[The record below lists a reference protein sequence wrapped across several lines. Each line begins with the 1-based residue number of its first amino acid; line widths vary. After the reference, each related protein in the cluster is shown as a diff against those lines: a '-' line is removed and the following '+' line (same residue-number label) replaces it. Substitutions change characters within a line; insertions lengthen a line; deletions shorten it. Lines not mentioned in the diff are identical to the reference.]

1 MMEKLAEIKD
11 GTVFKSGVTDRCN
24 LFLGYKK
31 EDRSTDYELEKRRY
45 LMKKLK
51 FDSYDGV
58 CFLNGLVFFAPV
70 ALLVR
75 TQAGVSEHV
84 FFLLQALLSGVI
96 FLGEI
101 PTGFITDK
109 IGYRKSLILAQ
120 VLLLGARSLLLA
132 AFVSRSLALFVVEAV
147 VEGIAACFTSGTGSA
162 YLYNLY
168 GENGYLVKTAHAEN
182 FGIAGFI
189 ISTVAYAGIYKI
201 SGMEGLL
208 ITTVVMDIIA
218 VVCSFFLRSE
228 SSKTII
234 ADRKEVQ
241 ILAVFKNKK
250 AFLFVISLAI
260 FSIAWLLINFFYV
273 VKLENCGLP
282 VEWMSL
288 IILSYSAVQML
299 AEPILGKL
307 SDGKNGKSSR
317 EKLPAV
323 TAATA
328 GVAFLLFGVVKFRAA
343 VLLLMLI
350 LPLLLNLP
358 EYLLMDLE
366 NQFVDEAECG
376 SQRAATLSVLNMGVN
391 LVEILT
397 LSASAFLT
405 KIGIQWCFVFVGC
418 FLMAIALLFAR
429 IQK

>member
-1 MMEKLAEIKD
+1 
-11 GTVFKSGVTDRCN
+11 
-24 LFLGYKK
+24 
-31 EDRSTDYELEKRRY
+31 
-45 LMKKLK
+45 MKKLK

-75 TQAGVSEHV
+75 TQAGMSEHIY
-84 FFLLQALLSGVI
+84 FLMQALLSGVI

-162 YLYNLY
+162 YLYDLY

-182 FGIAGFI
+182 FGTAGFI

-228 SSKTII
+228 SSKTVI

-273 VKLENCGLP
+273 EKLENCGLP

-307 SDGKNGKSSR
+307 SDGKNGKSGR
-317 EKLPAV
+317 GKLPAV
-323 TAATA
+323 TAAAA
-328 GVAFLLFGVVKFRAA
+328 GVAFLFFGVVKFRAA
-343 VLLLMLI
+343 VLLLMLM

-358 EYLLMDLE
+358 EYLLMNLE

>member
-1 MMEKLAEIKD
+1 
-11 GTVFKSGVTDRCN
+11 
-24 LFLGYKK
+24 
-31 EDRSTDYELEKRRY
+31 
-45 LMKKLK
+45 MKKLK

-75 TQAGVSEHV
+75 TQAGVSEHI

-132 AFVSRSLALFVVEAV
+132 AFVSRSLVLFVVEAV

-162 YLYNLY
+162 YLYALY
-168 GENGYLVKTAHAEN
+168 GENGYLAKTAHAGN
-182 FGIAGFI
+182 FGTAGFV

-241 ILAVFKNKK
+241 ILAIFKNKK

-273 VKLENCGLP
+273 VKFENCGLP

-323 TAATA
+323 TAAAA

>member
-1 MMEKLAEIKD
+1 
-11 GTVFKSGVTDRCN
+11 
-24 LFLGYKK
+24 
-31 EDRSTDYELEKRRY
+31 
-45 LMKKLK
+45 MKKLK

-75 TQAGVSEHV
+75 TQAGVSEHI

-162 YLYNLY
+162 YLYALY
-168 GENGYLVKTAHAEN
+168 GENGYLAKTAHAGN
-182 FGIAGFI
+182 FGTAGFI

-208 ITTVVMDIIA
+208 IITVVMDIIA

-234 ADRKEVQ
+234 ADRKEMRLQADIRQQENSGDTMQKKQEKNSIWQ
-241 ILAVFKNKK
+241 ILAIFKNKK

-273 VKLENCGLP
+273 EKLENCGLP

-299 AEPILGKL
+299 AEPILEKL
-307 SDGKNGKSSR
+307 SVGKNGKSGKK
-317 EKLPAV
+317 KLLAV

-343 VLLLMLI
+343 VLFLMLI

>member
-1 MMEKLAEIKD
+1 
-11 GTVFKSGVTDRCN
+11 
-24 LFLGYKK
+24 
-31 EDRSTDYELEKRRY
+31 
-45 LMKKLK
+45 MKKLK

-75 TQAGVSEHV
+75 TQAGVSEHI

-109 IGYRKSLILAQ
+109 IGYRKSLIWAQ
-120 VLLLGARSLLLA
+120 VLLFGARSLLLA

-147 VEGIAACFTSGTGSA
+147 VEGIAVCFTSGTGSA
-162 YLYNLY
+162 YLYDLY

-182 FGIAGFI
+182 FGTAGFI

-241 ILAVFKNKK
+241 ILAIFKNKK

-288 IILSYSAVQML
+288 IILIYSAVQML
-299 AEPILGKL
+299 AEPILEKL
-307 SDGKNGKSSR
+307 SDGKNGKSGR
-317 EKLPAV
+317 GKLPAV

-328 GVAFLLFGVVKFRAA
+328 GVAFLLFGVVKFRSA

-358 EYLLMDLE
+358 EYLLMNLE

-418 FLMAIALLFAR
+418 FLMVIALLFAR

>member
-1 MMEKLAEIKD
+1 
-11 GTVFKSGVTDRCN
+11 
-24 LFLGYKK
+24 
-31 EDRSTDYELEKRRY
+31 
-45 LMKKLK
+45 MKKLK

-84 FFLLQALLSGVI
+84 FFILQALLSGVI

-162 YLYNLY
+162 YLYDLY

-182 FGIAGFI
+182 FGTAGFI

-228 SSKTII
+228 SSKTVI

-250 AFLFVISLAI
+250 AFLCVISLAI

-273 VKLENCGLP
+273 EKLENCGLP

-418 FLMAIALLFAR
+418 FLMVIALLFAR

>member
-1 MMEKLAEIKD
+1 MKNIKF
-11 GTVFKSGVTDRCN
+11 V
-24 LFLGYKK
+24 
-31 EDRSTDYELEKRRY
+31 
-45 LMKKLK
+45 
-51 FDSYDGV
+51 SYDGV

-75 TQAGVSEHV
+75 TQAGVSEHI

-120 VLLLGARSLLLA
+120 VLLFGARSLLLA

-162 YLYNLY
+162 YLYDLY

-182 FGIAGFI
+182 FGTAGFI

-358 EYLLMDLE
+358 EYLLMNLE

>member
-1 MMEKLAEIKD
+1 
-11 GTVFKSGVTDRCN
+11 
-24 LFLGYKK
+24 
-31 EDRSTDYELEKRRY
+31 
-45 LMKKLK
+45 MKKLK

-75 TQAGVSEHV
+75 TQAGVSEHI

-109 IGYRKSLILAQ
+109 IGYRKSLIWAQ
-120 VLLLGARSLLLA
+120 VLLFGARSLLLA

-147 VEGIAACFTSGTGSA
+147 VEGIAVCFTSGTGSA
-162 YLYNLY
+162 YLYDLY

-182 FGIAGFI
+182 FGTAGFI

-241 ILAVFKNKK
+241 ILAILKNKK

>member
-1 MMEKLAEIKD
+1 
-11 GTVFKSGVTDRCN
+11 
-24 LFLGYKK
+24 
-31 EDRSTDYELEKRRY
+31 
-45 LMKKLK
+45 MKKLK

-120 VLLLGARSLLLA
+120 VLLFGARSLLLA

-162 YLYNLY
+162 YLYDLY

-182 FGIAGFI
+182 FGTAGFI

-228 SSKTII
+228 SSKTVI

-273 VKLENCGLP
+273 EKLENCGLP

-376 SQRAATLSVLNMGVN
+376 SQRAAMLSVLNMGVN

>member
-1 MMEKLAEIKD
+1 
-11 GTVFKSGVTDRCN
+11 
-24 LFLGYKK
+24 
-31 EDRSTDYELEKRRY
+31 
-45 LMKKLK
+45 MKKLK

-132 AFVSRSLALFVVEAV
+132 AFVSRSLVLFVVEAV

-162 YLYNLY
+162 YLYALY
-168 GENGYLVKTAHAEN
+168 GENGYLAKTAHAGN
-182 FGIAGFI
+182 FGTAGFI

-208 ITTVVMDIIA
+208 ITTVVMDVIA
-218 VVCSFFLRSE
+218 VVCSFDLRSE
-228 SSKTII
+228 SSKTVI

-273 VKLENCGLP
+273 EKLENCGLP

-307 SDGKNGKSSR
+307 SDGKNGKSGR
-317 EKLPAV
+317 GKLPAV

-328 GVAFLLFGVVKFRAA
+328 GVAFLLFGVVKFRSA

>member
-1 MMEKLAEIKD
+1 
-11 GTVFKSGVTDRCN
+11 
-24 LFLGYKK
+24 
-31 EDRSTDYELEKRRY
+31 
-45 LMKKLK
+45 MKKLK

-120 VLLLGARSLLLA
+120 VLLFGARSLLLA
-132 AFVSRSLALFVVEAV
+132 AFVSRSLVLFVVEAV

-162 YLYNLY
+162 YLYALY

-182 FGIAGFI
+182 FGTAGFI

-317 EKLPAV
+317 GKLPAV

-328 GVAFLLFGVVKFRAA
+328 GVAFLLFGVVKFRSA

-358 EYLLMDLE
+358 EYLLMNLE

>member
-1 MMEKLAEIKD
+1 
-11 GTVFKSGVTDRCN
+11 
-24 LFLGYKK
+24 
-31 EDRSTDYELEKRRY
+31 
-45 LMKKLK
+45 MKKLK

-75 TQAGVSEHV
+75 TQAGVSEHI

-162 YLYNLY
+162 YLYTLY
-168 GENGYLVKTAHAEN
+168 GENGYLAKAAHAGN
-182 FGIAGFI
+182 FGTAGFI

-208 ITTVVMDIIA
+208 IITVVMDIIA
-218 VVCSFFLRSE
+218 VVCSFYLRSE
-228 SSKTII
+228 SSKAVI

-241 ILAVFKNKK
+241 ILAIFKNKK

-273 VKLENCGLP
+273 EKLENCGLP

-307 SDGKNGKSSR
+307 SDGKNGKSGR
-317 EKLPAV
+317 GKLPAV

-328 GVAFLLFGVVKFRAA
+328 GVAFLLFGVIKFRAA

-366 NQFVDEAECG
+366 NQFVDETECG

>member
-1 MMEKLAEIKD
+1 MAQFLNQ
-11 GTVFKSGVTDRCN
+11 VTDRCN

-201 SGMEGLL
+201 SGIEGLL

-358 EYLLMDLE
+358 EYLLMVLE

-376 SQRAATLSVLNMGVN
+376 SQRAAMLSVLNMGVN

>member
-1 MMEKLAEIKD
+1 
-11 GTVFKSGVTDRCN
+11 
-24 LFLGYKK
+24 
-31 EDRSTDYELEKRRY
+31 
-45 LMKKLK
+45 MKKLK

-132 AFVSRSLALFVVEAV
+132 AFVSRSLVLFVVEAV

-162 YLYNLY
+162 YLYALY
-168 GENGYLVKTAHAEN
+168 GENGYLAKTAHAGN
-182 FGIAGFI
+182 FGTAGFI

-228 SSKTII
+228 SSKAVI

-241 ILAVFKNKK
+241 ILAIFKNKK

-273 VKLENCGLP
+273 EKLENCGLP

-288 IILSYSAVQML
+288 IILIYSAVQML

-323 TAATA
+323 TATTA
-328 GVAFLLFGVVKFRAA
+328 GVAFLLFGMVKFRAA

-366 NQFVDEAECG
+366 NQFVDETECG

>member
-1 MMEKLAEIKD
+1 
-11 GTVFKSGVTDRCN
+11 
-24 LFLGYKK
+24 
-31 EDRSTDYELEKRRY
+31 
-45 LMKKLK
+45 MKKLK

-132 AFVSRSLALFVVEAV
+132 AFVSRLLVLFVVEAV

-162 YLYNLY
+162 YLYALY

-182 FGIAGFI
+182 FGTAGFI

-228 SSKTII
+228 SSKAVI

-241 ILAVFKNKK
+241 ILAIFKNKK

-282 VEWMSL
+282 VECMSL

-307 SDGKNGKSSR
+307 SDGKNGKSGR
-317 EKLPAV
+317 KKLLAV
-323 TAATA
+323 TAVTA
-328 GVAFLLFGVVKFRAA
+328 GVAFLLFGVIKFRAA

-366 NQFVDEAECG
+366 NQFVDETECG
-376 SQRAATLSVLNMGVN
+376 SQRAATLSVINMGVN

>member
-1 MMEKLAEIKD
+1 
-11 GTVFKSGVTDRCN
+11 
-24 LFLGYKK
+24 
-31 EDRSTDYELEKRRY
+31 
-45 LMKKLK
+45 MKKLK

-132 AFVSRSLALFVVEAV
+132 AFVSRSFVLFVVEAV

-162 YLYNLY
+162 YLYALY
-168 GENGYLVKTAHAEN
+168 GENGYLAKTAHAGN
-182 FGIAGFI
+182 FGTAGFI

-208 ITTVVMDIIA
+208 ITTVVA
-218 VVCSFFLRSE
+218 NATTVVCSFFLRSE
-228 SSKTII
+228 SSKTVI

-273 VKLENCGLP
+273 EKLENCGLP

-299 AEPILGKL
+299 AEPILEKL
-307 SDGKNGKSSR
+307 SVGKNGKSGR
-317 EKLPAV
+317 KKLLAV
-323 TAATA
+323 TAVTA
-328 GVAFLLFGVVKFRAA
+328 GVAFLLFGVIKLRAA

-366 NQFVDEAECG
+366 NQFVDETECG

-418 FLMAIALLFAR
+418 FLMVIAHLFAR

>member
-1 MMEKLAEIKD
+1 
-11 GTVFKSGVTDRCN
+11 
-24 LFLGYKK
+24 
-31 EDRSTDYELEKRRY
+31 
-45 LMKKLK
+45 MKKLK

-75 TQAGVSEHV
+75 TQAGVSEHI

-162 YLYNLY
+162 YLYALY
-168 GENGYLVKTAHAEN
+168 GENGYLAKTAHAGN
-182 FGIAGFI
+182 FGTAGFI

-228 SSKTII
+228 SSKAVI

-241 ILAVFKNKK
+241 ILAIFKNKK

-307 SDGKNGKSSR
+307 SDGKNGKSGR
-317 EKLPAV
+317 GKLPAV

-328 GVAFLLFGVVKFRAA
+328 GVTFLFFGVVKFRAA

-366 NQFVDEAECG
+366 NQFVDETECG
-376 SQRAATLSVLNMGVN
+376 GQRAATLSVLNMGVN

>member
-1 MMEKLAEIKD
+1 
-11 GTVFKSGVTDRCN
+11 
-24 LFLGYKK
+24 
-31 EDRSTDYELEKRRY
+31 
-45 LMKKLK
+45 MKKLK

-75 TQAGVSEHV
+75 TQAGVSEHI

-162 YLYNLY
+162 YLYALY
-168 GENGYLVKTAHAEN
+168 GENGYLAKTAHAGN
-182 FGIAGFI
+182 FGTAGFI

-208 ITTVVMDIIA
+208 ITTVVMDVIA
-218 VVCSFFLRSE
+218 VVCSFYLRSE

-282 VEWMSL
+282 VECMSL

-307 SDGKNGKSSR
+307 SDGKNGKSGR

-323 TAATA
+323 TAAAA

-358 EYLLMDLE
+358 EYLLMNLE
-366 NQFVDEAECG
+366 NQFVDEAEFG

>member
-1 MMEKLAEIKD
+1 
-11 GTVFKSGVTDRCN
+11 
-24 LFLGYKK
+24 
-31 EDRSTDYELEKRRY
+31 
-45 LMKKLK
+45 MKKLK

-147 VEGIAACFTSGTGSA
+147 VEGIAACFASGTGSA
-162 YLYNLY
+162 YLYALY
-168 GENGYLVKTAHAEN
+168 GENGYLAKTAHAGN
-182 FGIAGFI
+182 FGTAGFI

-218 VVCSFFLRSE
+218 VVCSFYLRSE

-358 EYLLMDLE
+358 EYLLMNLE

>member
-1 MMEKLAEIKD
+1 
-11 GTVFKSGVTDRCN
+11 
-24 LFLGYKK
+24 
-31 EDRSTDYELEKRRY
+31 
-45 LMKKLK
+45 MKKLK

-120 VLLLGARSLLLA
+120 VLLFGARSLLLA

-162 YLYNLY
+162 YLYDLY
-168 GENGYLVKTAHAEN
+168 GENGYPVKTAHAEN
-182 FGIAGFI
+182 FGTAGFI

-307 SDGKNGKSSR
+307 SDGKNRKSGR
-317 EKLPAV
+317 KKLPAV
-323 TAATA
+323 TAVTA

-358 EYLLMDLE
+358 EYLLMNLE

-418 FLMAIALLFAR
+418 FLMVIALLFAR

>member
-1 MMEKLAEIKD
+1 
-11 GTVFKSGVTDRCN
+11 
-24 LFLGYKK
+24 
-31 EDRSTDYELEKRRY
+31 
-45 LMKKLK
+45 MKKLK

-132 AFVSRSLALFVVEAV
+132 AFVSRSLVLFVVEAV

-162 YLYNLY
+162 YLYALY
-168 GENGYLVKTAHAEN
+168 GENGYLAKTAHAGN
-182 FGIAGFI
+182 FGTAGFI

-208 ITTVVMDIIA
+208 ITTVVMDVIA
-218 VVCSFFLRSE
+218 VVCSFYLRSE

-273 VKLENCGLP
+273 EKLENCGLP

-299 AEPILGKL
+299 AEPILEKL
-307 SDGKNGKSSR
+307 SVGKNGRSGRK
-317 EKLPAV
+317 KLPAV
-323 TAATA
+323 TAVTA

>member
-1 MMEKLAEIKD
+1 MAQFLNQ
-11 GTVFKSGVTDRCN
+11 VTDRCN

-31 EDRSTDYELEKRRY
+31 EDRSIDYELEKRRY

-147 VEGIAACFTSGTGSA
+147 VEGTATCFTSGTGSA
-162 YLYNLY
+162 YLYDLY

-182 FGIAGFI
+182 FGTAGFI

-228 SSKTII
+228 SSKAVI

-241 ILAVFKNKK
+241 ILAIFKNKK

-307 SDGKNGKSSR
+307 SDGKNGKSGR
-317 EKLPAV
+317 GKLPAV

-328 GVAFLLFGVVKFRAA
+328 GVAFLLFRVVKFRAA

-366 NQFVDEAECG
+366 NQFVDETECG

>member
-1 MMEKLAEIKD
+1 
-11 GTVFKSGVTDRCN
+11 
-24 LFLGYKK
+24 
-31 EDRSTDYELEKRRY
+31 
-45 LMKKLK
+45 MKKLK

-120 VLLLGARSLLLA
+120 VLLLGARSLLLV

-147 VEGIAACFTSGTGSA
+147 VEGTATCFTSGTGSA
-162 YLYNLY
+162 YLYDLY

-182 FGIAGFI
+182 FGTAGFI

-218 VVCSFFLRSE
+218 VVCSFYLRSE

-241 ILAVFKNKK
+241 ILAIFKNKK

-307 SDGKNGKSSR
+307 SDGKNGKSGR
-317 EKLPAV
+317 KKLPAV
-323 TAATA
+323 TAVTA

-358 EYLLMDLE
+358 EYLLMNLE
-366 NQFVDEAECG
+366 NQFVDETECG

>member
-1 MMEKLAEIKD
+1 
-11 GTVFKSGVTDRCN
+11 
-24 LFLGYKK
+24 
-31 EDRSTDYELEKRRY
+31 
-45 LMKKLK
+45 MKKLK

-132 AFVSRSLALFVVEAV
+132 AFVSRSLVLFVVEAV

-162 YLYNLY
+162 YLYALY
-168 GENGYLVKTAHAEN
+168 GENGYLAKTAHAGN
-182 FGIAGFI
+182 FGTAGFI

-208 ITTVVMDIIA
+208 ITTVVMDVIA
-218 VVCSFFLRSE
+218 VVCSFYLRSE

-241 ILAVFKNKK
+241 ILAIFKNKK

-358 EYLLMDLE
+358 KYLLMDLE

>member
-1 MMEKLAEIKD
+1 
-11 GTVFKSGVTDRCN
+11 
-24 LFLGYKK
+24 
-31 EDRSTDYELEKRRY
+31 
-45 LMKKLK
+45 MKKLK

-75 TQAGVSEHV
+75 TQAGVSEHI

-132 AFVSRSLALFVVEAV
+132 AFVSRSLVLFVVEAV

-162 YLYNLY
+162 YLYALC
-168 GENGYLVKTAHAEN
+168 GENGYLAKTAHAGN
-182 FGIAGFI
+182 FGTAGFI

-208 ITTVVMDIIA
+208 ITTVVANATA
-218 VVCSFFLRSE
+218 VACSFFLRSE
-228 SSKTII
+228 SSKTVI

-273 VKLENCGLP
+273 EKLENCGLP

-288 IILSYSAVQML
+288 IILIYSAVQML
-299 AEPILGKL
+299 AEPILEKL
-307 SDGKNGKSSR
+307 SVGKNGKSGR
-317 EKLPAV
+317 KKLLAV
-323 TAATA
+323 TAVTA
-328 GVAFLLFGVVKFRAA
+328 GVAFLLFGVIKFRAA
-343 VLLLMLI
+343 VLLLMLM

-366 NQFVDEAECG
+366 NQFVDETECG

-418 FLMAIALLFAR
+418 FLMVIALLFVR

>member
-1 MMEKLAEIKD
+1 
-11 GTVFKSGVTDRCN
+11 
-24 LFLGYKK
+24 
-31 EDRSTDYELEKRRY
+31 
-45 LMKKLK
+45 MKKLK

-84 FFLLQALLSGVI
+84 FFILQALLSGVI

-132 AFVSRSLALFVVEAV
+132 AFVSRSLVLFVVEAV

-162 YLYNLY
+162 YLYALY
-168 GENGYLVKTAHAEN
+168 GENGYLAKTAHAGN
-182 FGIAGFI
+182 FGTAGFI

-208 ITTVVMDIIA
+208 ITTVVMDVIA

-273 VKLENCGLP
+273 EKLENCGLP

-288 IILSYSAVQML
+288 IILIYSAVQML

-307 SDGKNGKSSR
+307 SDGKNGKSGR
-317 EKLPAV
+317 GKLPAV

-328 GVAFLLFGVVKFRAA
+328 GVAFLLFGVVKFRSA

-358 EYLLMDLE
+358 EYLLMNLE

-405 KIGIQWCFVFVGC
+405 KIGIQWCCVFVGC

>member
-1 MMEKLAEIKD
+1 
-11 GTVFKSGVTDRCN
+11 
-24 LFLGYKK
+24 
-31 EDRSTDYELEKRRY
+31 
-45 LMKKLK
+45 MKKLK

-75 TQAGVSEHV
+75 TQAGVSEHI
-84 FFLLQALLSGVI
+84 FFLLQALLSGMI

-162 YLYNLY
+162 YLYALY
-168 GENGYLVKTAHAEN
+168 GENGYLAKTAHAGN
-182 FGIAGFI
+182 FGTAGFI

-208 ITTVVMDIIA
+208 IITVVMDIIA

-323 TAATA
+323 TATTA

-358 EYLLMDLE
+358 EYLLMNLE

>member
-1 MMEKLAEIKD
+1 
-11 GTVFKSGVTDRCN
+11 
-24 LFLGYKK
+24 
-31 EDRSTDYELEKRRY
+31 
-45 LMKKLK
+45 MKKLK

-147 VEGIAACFTSGTGSA
+147 VEGTATCFTSGTGSA
-162 YLYNLY
+162 YLYDLY

-182 FGIAGFI
+182 FGTAGFI

-241 ILAVFKNKK
+241 ILAIFKNKK

-307 SDGKNGKSSR
+307 SDGKNGKSGR
-317 EKLPAV
+317 GKLPAV

-358 EYLLMDLE
+358 EYLLMNLE
-366 NQFVDEAECG
+366 NQFVDETECG

>member
-1 MMEKLAEIKD
+1 
-11 GTVFKSGVTDRCN
+11 
-24 LFLGYKK
+24 
-31 EDRSTDYELEKRRY
+31 
-45 LMKKLK
+45 MKKLK

-132 AFVSRSLALFVVEAV
+132 AFVSRSLVLFVVEAV

-162 YLYNLY
+162 YLYALY
-168 GENGYLVKTAHAEN
+168 GENGYLAKTAHAGN
-182 FGIAGFI
+182 FGTAGFI

-208 ITTVVMDIIA
+208 ITTVVMDVIA

-273 VKLENCGLP
+273 EKLENCGLP

-288 IILSYSAVQML
+288 IILIYSAVQML

-307 SDGKNGKSSR
+307 SDGKNGKSGR
-317 EKLPAV
+317 GKLPAV
-323 TAATA
+323 TATTA

-358 EYLLMDLE
+358 EYLLMNLE

>member
-1 MMEKLAEIKD
+1 
-11 GTVFKSGVTDRCN
+11 
-24 LFLGYKK
+24 
-31 EDRSTDYELEKRRY
+31 
-45 LMKKLK
+45 MKKLK

-75 TQAGVSEHV
+75 TQAGVSEHI

-109 IGYRKSLILAQ
+109 IGYRKSLIWAQ
-120 VLLLGARSLLLA
+120 ELLFGARSLLLA
-132 AFVSRSLALFVVEAV
+132 AYVSQSLALFVVEAV
-147 VEGIAACFTSGTGSA
+147 VEGIAACFASGTGSA
-162 YLYNLY
+162 YLYDLY

-182 FGIAGFI
+182 FGTAGFI

-241 ILAVFKNKK
+241 ILAIFKNKK

-288 IILSYSAVQML
+288 IILIYSAVQML
-299 AEPILGKL
+299 AEPILEKL
-307 SDGKNGKSSR
+307 SDGKNGKSGR
-317 EKLPAV
+317 GKLPAV

-328 GVAFLLFGVVKFRAA
+328 GVAFLLFGVVKFRSA

-366 NQFVDEAECG
+366 NQFVDETECG

>member
-1 MMEKLAEIKD
+1 
-11 GTVFKSGVTDRCN
+11 
-24 LFLGYKK
+24 
-31 EDRSTDYELEKRRY
+31 
-45 LMKKLK
+45 MKKLK

-75 TQAGVSEHV
+75 TQAGVSEHI

-120 VLLLGARSLLLA
+120 VLLFGARSLLLA

-162 YLYNLY
+162 YLYDLY

-182 FGIAGFI
+182 FGTAGFI

-228 SSKTII
+228 SSKTVI

-241 ILAVFKNKK
+241 ILAIFKNKK

-307 SDGKNGKSSR
+307 SDGKNGKSGR
-317 EKLPAV
+317 GKLPAV

-418 FLMAIALLFAR
+418 FLMVIAHLFAR

>member
-1 MMEKLAEIKD
+1 
-11 GTVFKSGVTDRCN
+11 
-24 LFLGYKK
+24 
-31 EDRSTDYELEKRRY
+31 
-45 LMKKLK
+45 MKKLK

-75 TQAGVSEHV
+75 TQAGVSEHI

-120 VLLLGARSLLLA
+120 VLLFGARSLLLA

-162 YLYNLY
+162 YLYDLY

-182 FGIAGFI
+182 FGTAGFI

-228 SSKTII
+228 SSKTVI

-307 SDGKNGKSSR
+307 SDGKNVKSGR
-317 EKLPAV
+317 GKLPAV

-343 VLLLMLI
+343 VLILMLI

-358 EYLLMDLE
+358 EYLLMNLE

-418 FLMAIALLFAR
+418 FLMVIALLFAR

>member
-1 MMEKLAEIKD
+1 
-11 GTVFKSGVTDRCN
+11 
-24 LFLGYKK
+24 
-31 EDRSTDYELEKRRY
+31 
-45 LMKKLK
+45 MKKLK

-84 FFLLQALLSGVI
+84 FFLLQALLS
-96 FLGEI
+96 
-101 PTGFITDK
+101 
-109 IGYRKSLILAQ
+109 
-120 VLLLGARSLLLA
+120 
-132 AFVSRSLALFVVEAV
+132 
-147 VEGIAACFTSGTGSA
+147 
-162 YLYNLY
+162 
-168 GENGYLVKTAHAEN
+168 
-182 FGIAGFI
+182 
-189 ISTVAYAGIYKI
+189 
-201 SGMEGLL
+201 
-208 ITTVVMDIIA
+208 
-218 VVCSFFLRSE
+218 
-228 SSKTII
+228 
-234 ADRKEVQ
+234 
-241 ILAVFKNKK
+241 
-250 AFLFVISLAI
+250 
-260 FSIAWLLINFFYV
+260 
-273 VKLENCGLP
+273 
-282 VEWMSL
+282 
-288 IILSYSAVQML
+288 
-299 AEPILGKL
+299 
-307 SDGKNGKSSR
+307 DGKNGKSGR
-317 EKLPAV
+317 GKLPAV

-358 EYLLMDLE
+358 EYLLMNLE
-366 NQFVDEAECG
+366 NQFVDETECG

>member
-1 MMEKLAEIKD
+1 
-11 GTVFKSGVTDRCN
+11 
-24 LFLGYKK
+24 
-31 EDRSTDYELEKRRY
+31 
-45 LMKKLK
+45 MKKLK

-58 CFLNGLVFFAPV
+58 FFLNGLVFFAPV

-75 TQAGVSEHV
+75 TQAGVSEHI

-162 YLYNLY
+162 YLYALY
-168 GENGYLVKTAHAEN
+168 GENGYLAKTAHAGN
-182 FGIAGFI
+182 FGTAGFI

-228 SSKTII
+228 SSKAVI

-241 ILAVFKNKK
+241 ILAIFKNKK

-273 VKLENCGLP
+273 EKLENCGLP

-323 TAATA
+323 TAVTA
-328 GVAFLLFGVVKFRAA
+328 GVAFLLFGVIKFRAA

-366 NQFVDEAECG
+366 NQFVDETECG

-418 FLMAIALLFAR
+418 FLMAIAHLFAR

>member
-1 MMEKLAEIKD
+1 
-11 GTVFKSGVTDRCN
+11 
-24 LFLGYKK
+24 
-31 EDRSTDYELEKRRY
+31 
-45 LMKKLK
+45 MKKLK

-75 TQAGVSEHV
+75 TQAGVSEHI
-84 FFLLQALLSGVI
+84 FFLLQALLSGVT

-120 VLLLGARSLLLA
+120 LLLLGARSLLLA
-132 AFVSRSLALFVVEAV
+132 AFVSRSLVLFVVEAV

-162 YLYNLY
+162 YLYALY
-168 GENGYLVKTAHAEN
+168 GENGYLAKTAHAGN
-182 FGIAGFI
+182 FGTAGFI

-228 SSKTII
+228 SSKAVI

-241 ILAVFKNKK
+241 ILAIFKNKK

-282 VEWMSL
+282 VECMSL

-307 SDGKNGKSSR
+307 SDGKNGKSGR
-317 EKLPAV
+317 KKLLAV
-323 TAATA
+323 TAVTA
-328 GVAFLLFGVVKFRAA
+328 GVAFLLFGVIKFRAA

-366 NQFVDEAECG
+366 NQFVDETECG
-376 SQRAATLSVLNMGVN
+376 SQRAATLSVINMGVN

>member
-1 MMEKLAEIKD
+1 
-11 GTVFKSGVTDRCN
+11 
-24 LFLGYKK
+24 
-31 EDRSTDYELEKRRY
+31 
-45 LMKKLK
+45 MKKLK

-75 TQAGVSEHV
+75 TQAGVSEHI

-162 YLYNLY
+162 YLYALY
-168 GENGYLVKTAHAEN
+168 GENGYLAKTAHAGN
-182 FGIAGFI
+182 FGTAGFI

-208 ITTVVMDIIA
+208 IITVVMDIIA
-218 VVCSFFLRSE
+218 VVCSFYLRSE

-317 EKLPAV
+317 GKLPAV

-358 EYLLMDLE
+358 EYLLMNLE

>member
-1 MMEKLAEIKD
+1 MAQFLNQ
-11 GTVFKSGVTDRCN
+11 VTDRCN

-31 EDRSTDYELEKRRY
+31 EDRSIDYELEKRRY

-132 AFVSRSLALFVVEAV
+132 AFVSRSLVLFVVEAV

-162 YLYNLY
+162 YLYALY
-168 GENGYLVKTAHAEN
+168 GENGYLAKTAHAGN
-182 FGIAGFI
+182 FGTAGFI

-208 ITTVVMDIIA
+208 ITTVVMDVIA
-218 VVCSFFLRSE
+218 VVCSFYLRSE

-323 TAATA
+323 TATTA

-358 EYLLMDLE
+358 EYLLMNLE

>member
-1 MMEKLAEIKD
+1 
-11 GTVFKSGVTDRCN
+11 
-24 LFLGYKK
+24 
-31 EDRSTDYELEKRRY
+31 
-45 LMKKLK
+45 MKKLK

-75 TQAGVSEHV
+75 TQAGVSEHI

-109 IGYRKSLILAQ
+109 IGYRKSLIWAQ
-120 VLLLGARSLLLA
+120 VLLFGARSLLLA

-147 VEGIAACFTSGTGSA
+147 VEGTATCFTSGTGSA
-162 YLYNLY
+162 YLYDLY
-168 GENGYLVKTAHAEN
+168 GENGYLAKTAHAGN
-182 FGIAGFI
+182 FGTAGFI

-228 SSKTII
+228 SSKTVI

-241 ILAVFKNKK
+241 ILALFKNKK

-273 VKLENCGLP
+273 EKLENCGLP

-307 SDGKNGKSSR
+307 SDGKNVKSGR
-317 EKLPAV
+317 GKLPAV

-343 VLLLMLI
+343 VLILMLI

-418 FLMAIALLFAR
+418 FLMVIALLFAR

>member
-1 MMEKLAEIKD
+1 
-11 GTVFKSGVTDRCN
+11 
-24 LFLGYKK
+24 
-31 EDRSTDYELEKRRY
+31 
-45 LMKKLK
+45 MKKLK

-120 VLLLGARSLLLA
+120 VLLFGARSLLLA

-162 YLYNLY
+162 YLYDLY

-182 FGIAGFI
+182 FGTAGFI

-228 SSKTII
+228 SSKTVI

-241 ILAVFKNKK
+241 ILAVFQNKK

-273 VKLENCGLP
+273 EKLENCGLP

-307 SDGKNGKSSR
+307 SDGKNGKSGR

-343 VLLLMLI
+343 VLFLMLI

-366 NQFVDEAECG
+366 NQFVDETECG
-376 SQRAATLSVLNMGVN
+376 SQRAATLSVLNMGMN